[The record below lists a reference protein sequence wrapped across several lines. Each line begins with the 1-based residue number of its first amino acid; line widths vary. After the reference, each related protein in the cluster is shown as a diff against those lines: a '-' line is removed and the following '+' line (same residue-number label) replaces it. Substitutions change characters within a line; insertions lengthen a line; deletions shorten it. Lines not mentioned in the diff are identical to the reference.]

1 MELKLLKLTV
11 KKDVLDNIVNN
22 GLDSVV
28 FEATP
33 FYMSKFTTSKKNTVE
48 EVLKDKTLMKE
59 FDSVEFMCSGDR
71 YEFELKEIDLID
83 DETPVFTVTF
93 FNLPIFVETVDDEV
107 VMEATP
113 EVITTCPEP
122 ELEFVNDNEVKDF
135 VQVDLPDVEPG
146 ETIDDT
152 SEVVLEDEE
161 ECTETCLIE
170 DDETCDEGCTETCPV
185 EDEELNVEYEEMVET
200 EQEKIKSVVDYFDTL
215 NEFLRHDDVYQ
226 VRCDVIKISYGGRV
240 VFCDKVIPHQNEH
253 NYLFEFDTMR
263 FEIKNLKQELN
274 KLTGSNIVFIDPRSI
289 SVEGDFV
296 NINIKTLYKLDLYNL
311 M

>member
-11 KKDVLDNIVNN
+11 KKDILDNIVDN
-22 GLDSVV
+22 GLDKVTFDAS
-28 FEATP
+28 P

-48 EVLKDKTLMKE
+48 EVLKDKTLIKE

-71 YEFELKEIDLID
+71 YEFELKEIELID
-83 DETPVFTVTF
+83 GETPIFTVTF
-93 FNLPIFVETVDDEV
+93 YNPSVFVETVDGEV
-107 VMEATP
+107 VMEVTP
-113 EVITTCPEP
+113 EVITTCPET
-122 ELEFVNDNEVKDF
+122 ELVDDNEVKDF
-135 VQVDLPDVEPG
+135 VQVDLPDVELIEIVG
-146 ETIDDT
+146 NTG
-152 SEVVLEDEE
+152 EVVLEDGKNCTETCPIEDCEIGEE
-161 ECTETCLIE
+161 ECTETCL
-170 DDETCDEGCTETCPV
+170 V
-185 EDEELNVEYEEMVET
+185 EDEELSVEYEEMVETET

>member
-11 KKDVLDNIVNN
+11 KKEILDNIVDN
-22 GLDSVV
+22 GLDTVTFDAS
-28 FEATP
+28 P

-48 EVLKDKTLMKE
+48 EVLKDKTLMKK

-83 DETPVFTVTF
+83 DETPIFTVTF
-93 FNLPIFVETVDDEV
+93 YNPPVFVETVDDEV

-122 ELEFVNDNEVKDF
+122 ELVNDNMIKEF
-135 VQVDLPDVEPG
+135 VQVDLPDVELSEIVG
-146 ETIDDT
+146 NTG
-152 SEVVLEDEE
+152 EVVLEDGEG
-161 ECTETCLIE
+161 CTETCLIK
-170 DDETCDEGCTETCPV
+170 DDETGGEECTETCPV
-185 EDEELNVEYEEMVET
+185 EDEQVEVEYEEMVET